1 VRQNLRDLDFVITVG
16 PRYMREIG
24 TPKIGSN
31 IMNSH
36 LKRPRMTVNKRIG
49 SRKKAISGSHICE
62 IADKKM
68 NFIKV
73 IILTCSHC
81 VMKNAYLA
89 MRLKRL
95 VNCLEG
101 TASVPEL

>member
-1 VRQNLRDLDFVITVG
+1 
-16 PRYMREIG
+16 MREIG

-62 IADKKM
+62 IADKKTAY
-68 NFIKV
+68 NEGRLYFNEFNV
-73 IILTCSHC
+73 IISQLLILGF
-81 VMKNAYLA
+81 K
-89 MRLKRL
+89 
-95 VNCLEG
+95 G
-101 TASVPEL
+101 